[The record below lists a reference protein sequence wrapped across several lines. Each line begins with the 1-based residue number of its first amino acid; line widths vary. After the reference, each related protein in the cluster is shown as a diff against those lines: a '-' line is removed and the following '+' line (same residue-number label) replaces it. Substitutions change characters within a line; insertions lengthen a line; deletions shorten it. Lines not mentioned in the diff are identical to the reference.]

1 MPKSDLTII
10 QLGAANE
17 PFPINSRIRVSQP
30 WKCLDDSS
38 IKIALVKRE
47 EKQSSR
53 IVVGLSPQVG
63 EARVAQCSQFR
74 LERAPIQ
81 SRRMI
86 RFEGHGRWRDME
98 YLYCLF
104 GEFSSDRATATF
116 EHRQVGQCQA
126 QPRRRFLLRAVGI
139 PRVPFLAC
147 LRSRNPRHNL
157 TYIVILIALTPRPGG
172 SRQKSD

>member
-10 QLGAANE
+10 QLGVANE

-63 EARVAQCSQFR
+63 EVRVAQCPQFR

-98 YLYCLF
+98 SL
-104 GEFSSDRATATF
+104 RATLAGF
-116 EHRQVGQCQA
+116 AEFA
-126 QPRRRFLLRAVGI
+126 NSLIYSRRIAI
-139 PRVPFLAC
+139 P
-147 LRSRNPRHNL
+147 SRN
-157 TYIVILIALTPRPGG
+157 
-172 SRQKSD
+172 